1 MRSLALFGS
10 GVVLAFCCV
19 CSVVLRLCFSF
30 LVCWSLTN
38 VVKKWVDKKSGY
50 SSFMLYPRAL
60 AVAGGNENEYWAW
73 KCFKDMSDDN
83 VEVVKLITICWLDV
97 QGKFEISE
105 LSPEVDYEIVFIVR
119 LAKGCSGWELPNT
132 LKLSLPNGQ
141 VRERHVC
148 LYEEPK
154 GQWLELNVG
163 NFRTTKGDKGEVS
176 FNFSNTGGH
185 WKCGLLFK
193 DVQGKFEISE
203 LSPEVDYEIV
213 FIVRLAKG
221 CSGWELPNTLKL
233 SLPNGQVR
241 ERHVCLYEE
250 PKGQWLELNVGNFRT
265 TKGDKGEVSFNFSNT
280 GGHWKCGLLFKG
292 NGSRVVALTMV
303 VMVVVVFVN
312 VVIVVIN
319 GGNGCGSGD
328 SGSKVVVVY
337 SGCRSD
343 SSSGG
348 NDGGGVVVVAV
359 TVLVATAVV
368 LGVIRWWNG

>member
-1 MRSLALFGS
+1 MMKKADLIN
-10 GVVLAFCCV
+10 GV
-19 CSVVLRLCFSF
+19 F
-30 LVCWSLTN
+30 LEN
-38 VVKKWVDKKSGY
+38 KRKKKWVDKKSGY

-193 DVQGKFEISE
+193 GALIRPQKM
-203 LSPEVDYEIV
+203 SP
-213 FIVRLAKG
+213 
-221 CSGWELPNTLKL
+221 
-233 SLPNGQVR
+233 
-241 ERHVCLYEE
+241 
-250 PKGQWLELNVGNFRT
+250 
-265 TKGDKGEVSFNFSNT
+265 
-280 GGHWKCGLLFKG
+280 
-292 NGSRVVALTMV
+292 
-303 VMVVVVFVN
+303 
-312 VVIVVIN
+312 
-319 GGNGCGSGD
+319 
-328 SGSKVVVVY
+328 
-337 SGCRSD
+337 
-343 SSSGG
+343 
-348 NDGGGVVVVAV
+348 
-359 TVLVATAVV
+359 
-368 LGVIRWWNG
+368 